1 MQRLINAS
9 NRTVGAKQT
18 KKLLENGQAQVV
30 YIAEYTAS
38 QNYHPFL
45 IFSVGARGWRGDLS
59 FATINIPHTK
69 DNAHAYTN
77 PRQT

>member
-30 YIAEYTAS
+30 YIAEDAEE
-38 QNYHPFL
+38 HVIAPL
-45 IFSVGARGWRGDLS
+45 L
-59 FATINIPHTK
+59 HLC
-69 DNAHAYTN
+69 N
-77 PRQT
+77 PELLLYL

>member
-30 YIAEYTAS
+30 YIAEAATAFDRL
-38 QNYHPFL
+38 P
-45 IFSVGARGWRGDLS
+45 I
-59 FATINIPHTK
+59 
-69 DNAHAYTN
+69 
-77 PRQT
+77 